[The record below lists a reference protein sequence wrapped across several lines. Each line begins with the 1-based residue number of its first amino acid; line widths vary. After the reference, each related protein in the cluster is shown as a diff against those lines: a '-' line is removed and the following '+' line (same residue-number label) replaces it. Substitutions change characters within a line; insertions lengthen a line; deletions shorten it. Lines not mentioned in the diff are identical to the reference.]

1 MTFASPPPALP
12 QQQHPELPGAIARLA
27 WVGGTVVSLLVPMVF
42 FAIGYQGE
50 VAPLEVA
57 LQVGVQD
64 ISKHSRMLPGRSGAE
79 LRSPQELA
87 ESLAWLGDK
96 TNIRLTGADKR
107 LLAEKNH
114 DLNPPLM
121 TRTVTLDQ
129 GNRGIWRLELSR
141 SLLPLLTVALLM
153 LIPGLLFGFV
163 TFLALK
169 VVPMR
174 AFHLALQEIAVRKT
188 TEERLAKSLS
198 IFSATLESTADGIF
212 VTDVLGRAV
221 VANQRFIDLWNL
233 PGSAST
239 GVADSET
246 LFRLAEQLRDPQ
258 AFFTTQRDLAKHIDE
273 DHGAVLELRDGRLF
287 EWNSRPQY
295 VDGSIV
301 GRVSSFRDISERK
314 RAESL
319 LAAEK
324 EVLEMVVCGTPL
336 KVALEVLARHVEVL
350 SGQMFC
356 TILFRENSEDS
367 DLMCAT
373 GPSLPRAVT
382 EAMLDHGRAAVSE
395 IFADVKKRGDLQE
408 HGLSDEFSGVIENIG
423 VNPAWAAYRN
433 LLSKQDIQTCFAV
446 SIRSSARQL
455 LGLIVAHYRKS
466 SDQPPHDRE
475 LIWVAAHL
483 TSIAIERRQAEARLQ
498 VLAHYDALTLLP
510 NRDLFRDRLNQALA
524 RAERH
529 KGLVAVM
536 FLDLDRFKTINDT
549 LGHDSGDLLLR
560 EVSARLQQCVRV
572 EDTVAR
578 LGGDEFTVILEQIN
592 KPEDAAIVA
601 AKIVEALAPPILLS
615 GQEAFVTPS
624 IGVTIYPWDSANAE
638 NLLKNADTAMYR
650 VKQEGGNGYRFF
662 TPEMNSLAVGRLEME
677 SGLRR
682 AQEREEFAVYYQPK
696 VDLATGVIIG
706 AEALLRWKHPDRG
719 IVSPGE
725 FIPILEET
733 GQIEQVGEWVLKTV
747 CTQLRCW
754 QDAAMPSLNVAVN
767 LSGRQLQRNNLSA
780 TIAGILEE
788 TGLDPRFLELEVTES
803 MLMHDPQYAVDMLMQ
818 IRAKGVVHI
827 DVDDFGTGY
836 SSLSY
841 LKRFPIDALKLDK
854 SFVDGLPHDEDDIAI
869 CRAVIALAHSLKLRV
884 IAEGVENDAQLAF
897 LRDNGCDV
905 IQGYIVS
912 RPLPADAFAQL
923 VRERQQKPL
932 WLAENFQ
939 PRSASI
945 DHLHKSPLSRAS
957 RRTGG
962 LSEKTIPSSPV
973 SR

>member
-1 MTFASPPPALP
+1 MTNAPPPRES
-12 QQQHPELPGAIARLA
+12 HPELPGAIACLA
-27 WVGGTVVSLLVPMVF
+27 WVGGTVVTLLVPMIF
-42 FAIGYQGE
+42 LAIGYQSE
-50 VAPLEVA
+50 VAQLEVA
-57 LQVGVQD
+57 LRVGVHD
-64 ISKHSRMLPGRSGAE
+64 ISKQAHIRPGRAGAE
-79 LRSPQELA
+79 LRSPQDLA
-87 ESLAWLGDK
+87 ESLAWLGDN
-96 TNIRLTGADKR
+96 TNIRITGADQQ
-107 LLAEKNH
+107 LLVEKNR
-114 DLNPPLM
+114 DLSPPIM
-121 TRTVTLDQ
+121 TWTATLDQ
-129 GNRGIWRLELSR
+129 GKMGIWQLELSR
-141 SLLPLLTVALLM
+141 SLLPLLIVALLM
-153 LIPGLLFGFV
+153 FVPGLLLGVV
-163 TFLALK
+163 TFVALK

-174 AFHLALQEIAVRKT
+174 TFHRALQEIAVRKT
-188 TEERLAKSLS
+188 AEARLAKSLS
-198 IFSATLESTADGIF
+198 IFSATLESTTDGIF
-212 VTDVLGRAV
+212 VTDVLDRAV
-221 VANQRFIDLWNL
+221 IANQRFVDLWSL
-233 PGSAST
+233 PRSVST
-239 GVADSET
+239 GMADSKT
-246 LFRLAEQLRDPQ
+246 LVTLANQLRDPQ
-258 AFFTTQRDLAKHIDE
+258 AFLTTQKDLTTYIDM
-273 DHGAVLELRDGRLF
+273 DHRSILELRDGRLF

-295 VDGSIV
+295 VDGNVV

-324 EVLEMVVCGTPL
+324 EVLEMVVCGTSL
-336 KVALEVLARHVEVL
+336 RAALDVLARHVEVL

-356 TILFRENSEDS
+356 AILFRESSEGS

-373 GPSLPRAVT
+373 GPSLPHAVT
-382 EAMLDHGRAAVSE
+382 DAILNQGRTALGEV
-395 IFADVKKRGDLQE
+395 FADVTKRGELQE
-408 HGLSDEFSGVIENIG
+408 HGLSDEFSGVIENIEG
-423 VNPAWAAYRN
+423 NPAWAEYRN
-433 LLSKQDIQTCFAV
+433 LIARQGIQTCFAV
-446 SIRSSARQL
+446 SIRSSTRQL

-483 TSIAIERRQAEARLQ
+483 TSIAIERRQAEAQLQ
-498 VLAHYDALTLLP
+498 VLARYDALTLLP
-510 NRDLFRDRLNQALA
+510 NRGLFRDRLNQALA
-524 RAERH
+524 HAERH

-560 EVSARLQQCVRV
+560 EVSARLRRCVRE

-601 AKIVEALAPPILLS
+601 AKIIEALAPPILLS

-624 IGVTIYPWDSANAE
+624 IGVTIYPWDSSNSE
-638 NLLKNADTAMYR
+638 SLLKDADTAMYR

-662 TPEMNSLAVGRLEME
+662 TPEMNTLAVGRLEME

-682 AQEREEFAVYYQPK
+682 ALEREEFVVYYQPK
-696 VDLATGVIIG
+696 VDLANGSIIG

-719 IVSPGE
+719 LVSPGE

-747 CTQLRCW
+747 CTQLRSW

-767 LSGRQLQRNNLSA
+767 LSGRQLQRNNLST

-788 TGLDPRFLELEVTES
+788 TGLDPSFLELEVTES
-803 MLMHDPQYAVDMLMQ
+803 MLMHDPKFAVDMLVQ

-884 IAEGVENDAQLAF
+884 IAEGVENDEQLAF

-912 RPLPADAFAQL
+912 RPLPADAFVQL
-923 VRERQQKPL
+923 VQEYQQNPR
-932 WLAENFQ
+932 WFAENCY
-939 PRSASI
+939 PPVTLI
-945 DHLHKSPLSRAS
+945 NHLHKSPPPQAS

-962 LSEKTIPSSPV
+962 SSEVMILNSSVGP
-973 SR
+973 

>member
-1 MTFASPPPALP
+1 MIFSPPSPSQEP
-12 QQQHPELPGAIARLA
+12 HPELPGAIACLA
-27 WVGGTVVSLLVPMVF
+27 WVGGAVVTLLVPMIFLV
-42 FAIGYQGE
+42 IGYQSE
-50 VAPLEVA
+50 VAPLEAA

-64 ISKHSRMLPGRSGAE
+64 ISKQSRMRPERTGAE
-79 LRSPQELA
+79 LHSPQDLA
-87 ESLAWLGDK
+87 ESLAWLEGK
-96 TNIRLTGADKR
+96 VNIRITGADQQ
-107 LLAEKNH
+107 LLVEKNR
-114 DLNPPLM
+114 DLSPPFI
-121 TRTVTLDQ
+121 TRTATLDQ
-129 GNRGIWRLELSR
+129 GKRGIWRLELSR
-141 SLLPLLTVALLM
+141 SLRPLLIVTLLTFV
-153 LIPGLLFGFV
+153 PGLLLGLV
-163 TFLALK
+163 TFVALK

-198 IFSATLESTADGIF
+198 IFSATLESTADGIL
-212 VTDVLGRAV
+212 VTDILGRVV
-221 VANQRFIDLWNL
+221 VANQRFVDLWNL
-233 PGSAST
+233 PRSAST

-246 LFRLAEQLRDPQ
+246 LFTLALQDPG
-258 AFFTTQRDLAKHIDE
+258 AFFTTQKDLTKHIE
-273 DHGAVLELRDGRLF
+273 VDHGAVLELRDGRLF

-295 VDGSIV
+295 VDGNVV
-301 GRVSSFRDISERK
+301 GRVSSFRDISARK

-336 KVALEVLARHVEVL
+336 RAALDVLARHVEVL

-356 TILFRENSEDS
+356 AILFRESSEDS

-373 GPSLPRAVT
+373 GPSLPHAVT
-382 EAMLDHGRAAVSE
+382 DAILSQGRIALGEV
-395 IFADVKKRGDLQE
+395 FADVRKQWDLQE
-408 HGLSDEFSGVIENIG
+408 HRLSDEFSGVIENIED
-423 VNPAWAAYRN
+423 NPAWAEYRN
-433 LLSKQDIQTCFAV
+433 LISRQDIQTCFAV

-466 SDQPPHDRE
+466 SNQPPHDRE

-483 TSIAIERRQAEARLQ
+483 ASIAIERRQAEAQLQ

-510 NRDLFRDRLNQALA
+510 NRGLFRDRLDQALA
-524 RAERH
+524 HAERH
-529 KGLVAVM
+529 KGQVAVM

-560 EVSARLQQCVRV
+560 EVSARLRQCVRE

-601 AKIVEALAPPILLS
+601 GKIIEALAPPILLS
-615 GQEAFVTPS
+615 GHETFLTPS
-624 IGVTIYPWDSANAE
+624 IGVTIYPWDNSNSE

-662 TPEMNSLAVGRLEME
+662 SPEMNTLATGRLEME

-682 AQEREEFAVYYQPK
+682 ALEREEFVVYYQPK
-696 VDLATGVIIG
+696 VDLASGAIIG

-719 IVSPGE
+719 LISPGE

-747 CTQLRCW
+747 CSQIRSW
-754 QDAAMPSLNVAVN
+754 QDAAMPSLDVAVN
-767 LSGRQLQRNNLSA
+767 LSARQLQRNNLST
-780 TIAGILEE
+780 TIAGILKE
-788 TGLDPRFLELEVTES
+788 TGLAPSFLELEVTES
-803 MLMHDPQYAVDMLMQ
+803 MLMHDPKYAVDILTQ

-854 SFVDGLPHDEDDIAI
+854 SFVDGLPHDEDDVAI
-869 CRAVIALAHSLKLRV
+869 CRAVIALGHSLKLRV
-884 IAEGVENDAQLAF
+884 IAEGVENDEQLAF
-897 LRDNGCDV
+897 LYHNGCDV

-912 RPLPADAFAQL
+912 PPLPADAFAQL
-923 VRERQQKPL
+923 VREHHQNPR
-932 WLAENFQ
+932 WFAENFH
-939 PRSASI
+939 PRVTLI
-945 DHLHKSPLSRAS
+945 DHLHKPPSSKAP
-957 RRTGG
+957 RRTDG
-962 LSEKTIPSSPV
+962 PSGIMVPNSSVSP
-973 SR
+973 